1 MDILNK
7 KERMSAFL
15 LFLLM
20 FVITTGTLMAAIFF
34 NFKLPLKENEVLK
47 AENEKIL
54 NEFNFNK
61 EFTDKIEHVSKMVDS
76 LDKAPESFQ
85 FIEQDI
91 TRELVRLKDKLP
103 ADSDQSIRL
112 YDNYIITVNQL
123 ISSKRQLSQLS
134 DGKKEMDDLKEQLK
148 AYEQDN
154 KDLQREL
161 ALARQLSMRQ

>member
-54 NEFNFNK
+54 NEFNFHK

-91 TRELVRLKDKLP
+91 THELVRLKDKLP
-103 ADSDQSIRL
+103 ADSDESIRL

-123 ISSKRQLSQLS
+123 ISSKRQLAQLS